1 MTFTTSLKE
10 EIAKKNLNVTEENA
24 ELLAFLLAIG
34 KFTNKTLT
42 ITSENASVI
51 RRIYKNLKEYKIFEY
66 FFIFNINYT
75 YKML

>member
-51 RRIYKNLKEYKIFEY
+51 RRIYKNLK
-66 FFIFNINYT
+66 
-75 YKML
+75 L